1 MPVDVESRSAEG
13 SAASVRPD
21 RGHGRTRGLR
31 HREAVIGVVSV
42 LPAVLL
48 VGLLMWYPLATA
60 LYHSFT
66 EWNGIVTTWVG
77 TQNYQE
83 LFGSGDIWEYL
94 RTNLVFLLSIPL
106 ILVITVAVSVLLYE
120 GTPGAQFFRSVFYL
134 PTILSA
140 VIVGLLMRSLF
151 APEGVVN
158 TALTRVGLDALAVDW
173 LASTVTAFFVLIAA
187 FYWQTLGQGVLIF
200 LAGLSAMP
208 AEVIEAAQID
218 GAGWWRRL
226 FRIVLPMQAPALT
239 YFLVTN
245 TVYVFIG
252 LFSFVYTITGGGP
265 GRSTT
270 PLDYQIYLSAFENG
284 ELGYASALSVVLLV
298 LVVAIAWLQVRTFE
312 RYSVDR

>member
-1 MPVDVESRSAEG
+1 MPADVELRSRERTNAP
-13 SAASVRPD
+13 VRQRP
-21 RGHGRTRGLR
+21 RHGLKR
-31 HREAVIGVVSV
+31 REAVIGIVSV
-42 LPAVLL
+42 IPAVAL
-48 VGLLMWYPLATA
+48 VALLMWYPLATA
-60 LYHSFT
+60 IYHSFT

-77 TQNYQE
+77 TQNYQQ

-94 RTNLVFLLSIPL
+94 RTNLVFFVSIPF
-106 ILVITVAVSVLLYE
+106 ILVITLSVSVLLHE

-173 LASTVTAFFVLIAA
+173 LASTVTAFLVLIAA

-208 AEVIEAAQID
+208 GEVIEAAQID

-226 FRIVLPMQAPALT
+226 FRIVLPMQAPAIT

-298 LVVAIAWLQVRTFE
+298 LVVSIAWLQIRNFE
-312 RYSVDR
+312 RYSVER